1 VQHDP
6 HWNWKGAAVSI
17 DLQSLRTRNGMGI
30 GEVYDLM
37 LLINVRELMISIP
50 EGEGTHTRSA
60 ITYQWA
66 KVAGL
71 TVVQLA
77 PIHDAWTN
85 ENDDDDSNDEK
96 CSAPAAADAA
106 DDVLTASTTTATTT
120 PASTTTTLAGTTA
133 TEPSEPTSFG
143 SSWCSSLFAWHPV
156 YISISTV
163 LDTLRPW
170 ISHADSGLD
179 LEQLLV
185 RSWSSVWL
193 GAHEM
198 CRAHEPHC
206 AQSDFKPLNSHSRID
221 KERALLLKLHALQRI
236 LGATMALHSD
246 TMPSEA
252 DERQVLR
259 ESEDE

>member
-1 VQHDP
+1 
-6 HWNWKGAAVSI
+6 
-17 DLQSLRTRNGMGI
+17 MGI

-37 LLINVRELMISIP
+37 LLINVRELMQSIP

-106 DDVLTASTTTATTT
+106 DDVLTASTTTTATSAT
-120 PASTTTTLAGTTA
+120 PASTTTPPAGTTA

-185 RSWSSVWL
+185 RSWSSVVRSSRNVPCSRATL
-193 GAHEM
+193 RTVGFQALELALENRQGARGASQAA
-198 CRAHEPHC
+198 RATTNTWRH
-206 AQSDFKPLNSHSRID
+206 D
-221 KERALLLKLHALQRI
+221 
-236 LGATMALHSD
+236 GA
-246 TMPSEA
+246 PF
-252 DERQVLR
+252 
-259 ESEDE
+259 